1 MVATHALGV
10 PPGHRAD
17 PKWQSHEPRG
27 ALQVVSKVCELG
39 ASAGGVACKWVCQ
52 GICKELASQPNTP
65 RDSSKTVSW
74 GRLGAVLG
82 PSWGC
87 LGAVLVRLGAVVG
100 GLGAVWGRLGAFLG
114 SLGAV
119 LGGSWGRL
127 GPCWGSW
134 GEVLGRLGAV

>member
-1 MVATHALGV
+1 MMSIY
-10 PPGHRAD
+10 

-82 PSWGC
+82 LS
-87 LGAVLVRLGAVVG
+87 
-100 GLGAVWGRLGAFLG
+100 WGRLGPSWG
-114 SLGAV
+114 RR
-119 LGGSWGRL
+119 GGSWGRL
-127 GPCWGSW
+127 GPSW
-134 GEVLGRLGAV
+134 GLLGKSWGRLGRVLGPSWAMLGFLGAVLGGLGAVLGRLGRYDV